1 MYGMVNLAVRDL
13 VITKFGESTWQTI
26 CDKAGVT
33 SPDFVPLKAYPD
45 HITYALVGAA
55 SETLGMSA
63 EQILHAFGDHWVRYT
78 AGEGYG
84 VMMDMFGRDFRS
96 CLKNLNGMHSHMGA
110 MMPELVPP
118 RFTVDEIDP
127 KHLRVH
133 YFSTRQGLAPMV
145 SGLLVALARKFGDT
159 VTIEHHAKGTRS
171 DHDEFD
177 VTFQS

>member
-45 HITYALVGAA
+45 HITYALIGAA
-55 SETLGMSA
+55 SETLGLTA
-63 EQILHAFGDHWVRYT
+63 EQILHAFGDHWVKYT
-78 AGEGYG
+78 ASEGYG

>member
-13 VITKFGESTWQTI
+13 VITKFGETTWQSI
-26 CDKAGVT
+26 CEKAGVST
-33 SPDFVPLKAYPD
+33 TDFVPLKAYPD
-45 HITYALVGAA
+45 HITYSIVGSA
-55 SETLGMSA
+55 SELLKMSPD
-63 EQILHAFGDHWVRYT
+63 QILHAFGVHWVSYT
-78 AGEGYG
+78 AGAGYG
-84 VMMDMFGRDFRS
+84 VMMDMFGRDFRT

-118 RFTVDEIDP
+118 RFTVDEVDA

-145 SGLLVALARKFGDT
+145 SGLLEGLAQKFGDT

-177 VTFQS
+177 VTFLN

>member
-55 SETLGMSA
+55 SETLGLTA
-63 EQILHAFGDHWVRYT
+63 EQILHAFGDHWVKYT
-78 AGEGYG
+78 ASEGYG

>member
-55 SETLGMSA
+55 SETLGMST
-63 EQILHAFGDHWVRYT
+63 EQILHAFGDHWVKYT
-78 AGEGYG
+78 ASEGYG